1 MDRGGCWATVRG
13 TFPGKNTGVGCH
25 FLLRGYSLPRD
36 QTCVSCKYPALACR
50 FFTTEPPGKLL
61 GICVA
66 YHLIEEEFYLE
77 SDSSFCH
84 AIVPQTPLNILVRK

>member
-1 MDRGGCWATVRG
+1 MLYFDLKFVY
-13 TFPGKNTGVGCH
+13 GKVILFYVLEVHLKLEIFSRN
-25 FLLRGYSLPRD
+25 
-36 QTCVSCKYPALACR
+36 VSPALACR
-50 FFTTEPPGKLL
+50 FFTTEPPGKPL